1 MFIKTAHNRVI
12 YDQETA
18 WLKKIDSQTTICK
31 LFFLFARAGIKPAL
45 AMPFPFGLRTGMV
58 GVPFGLLTG
67 TGPAPVLCQAEAFM
81 PILASTTL
89 TT

>member
-1 MFIKTAHNRVI
+1 MSFDTP
-12 YDQETA
+12 
-18 WLKKIDSQTTICK
+18 S
-31 LFFLFARAGIKPAL
+31 
-45 AMPFPFGLRTGMV
+45 MPFPFGLRTGMV

-67 TGPAPVLCQAEAFM
+67 TGPAPALCQAEAFM

>member
-1 MFIKTAHNRVI
+1 MPAQKECSTDNVRP
-12 YDQETA
+12 
-18 WLKKIDSQTTICK
+18 
-31 LFFLFARAGIKPAL
+31 FFFNGWGVFLWAGIKPAL
-45 AMPFPFGLRTGMV
+45 AMSFPFGLRTGMV

-67 TGPAPVLCQAEAFM
+67 TGPAPALCQAEAFM